1 MLETSA
7 LFLNG
12 LAALQIL
19 AIAVVCALLGRPN
32 KAHSGA
38 FNYRFKDELFNI
50 DRLGK
55 YEKNTRLF

>member
-1 MLETSA
+1 MLETTA
-7 LFLNG
+7 LFLDG

-19 AIAVVCALLGRPN
+19 AMAVVCALLGCPK

-38 FNYRFKDELFNI
+38 FNYRFKDDLFNI

-55 YEKNTRLF
+55 YEKNTCLF